1 MVRRGKH
8 CSDQA
13 GKRSSCVLRG
23 YVARTRDR
31 LYARLCKEA
40 TRVKA
45 YRPI

>member
-1 MVRRGKH
+1 MVGRDRH

-23 YVARTRDR
+23 YVTRTRDR
-31 LYARLCKEA
+31 LYARLYKEA

-45 YRPI
+45 HRPI

>member
-1 MVRRGKH
+1 MVGQDRH

-13 GKRSSCVLRG
+13 GKQSSCVLRG